1 MHFDHGTTPYIVT
14 RCIINGGSARG
25 IWLQLSGVK
34 SVISDNDVS
43 NVNQDGVDCD
53 SSTSGCVA
61 KFNYCHDLVRY
72 GVFIEQSAS
81 HNLAL
86 GNICNNDG
94 RDINLYN
101 NSTTPRGDTAFNS
114 VICNFCMGNNG
125 LRNGSTGTNV
135 VQTSHNFLF
144 NNVVINASIA
154 SETYGT
160 QNYYS
165 QTYQSGGLLSTAGV
179 EAFFNST
186 DVTNTFL
193 QDVNSGLALIVQNAS
208 TSNGAAIVTGAPSG
222 LGNDQWRLFPT
233 DSGFFKITNQRS
245 GLVLAVQSASTNA
258 GAKVIQWTFGSAKN
272 DQWMPLSAGNG
283 FYNFVNRLSGL
294 YLDVPGASTLAGTQ
308 LAQQAPDGG
317 ANQQFK
323 FATVLNFR
331 RPVIES
337 FTLSGNSIII
347 SGSGGIPGGAFD
359 VLTSTNVGLSL
370 KQWTIFATSSFD
382 SNGNFNVTT
391 HNHPALRNSSFA
403 SGISR
408 THVRP
413 RLPRRRAF
421 DVGLSSSS
429 IRSSSSSS

>member
-1 MHFDHGTTPYIVT
+1 
-14 RCIINGGSARG
+14 
-25 IWLQLSGVK
+25 
-34 SVISDNDVS
+34 
-43 NVNQDGVDCD
+43 
-53 SSTSGCVA
+53 
-61 KFNYCHDLVRY
+61 
-72 GVFIEQSAS
+72 
-81 HNLAL
+81 
-86 GNICNNDG
+86 
-94 RDINLYN
+94 
-101 NSTTPRGDTAFNS
+101 
-114 VICNFCMGNNG
+114 MGNNG

-165 QTYQSGGLLSTAGV
+165 QTYQSGGSLSTAGV

-186 DVTNTFL
+186 DITNTFL

-208 TSNGAAIVTGAPSG
+208 TSNGAAIVTGAPTG

-258 GAKVIQWTFGSAKN
+258 GAKIIQWTFGSAKN

-294 YLDVPGASTLAGTQ
+294 YLDVAGASPLAGAQLTQ
-308 LAQQAPDGG
+308 QSPDGG

-323 FATVLNFR
+323 FATMLNLP
-331 RPVIES
+331 RPVIDNL
-337 FTLSGNSIII
+337 TLSGNSIII

-370 KQWTIFATSSFD
+370 NQWTMFATNSFD
-382 SNGNFNVTT
+382 PNGNFNVT
-391 HNHPALRNSSFA
+391 NSTSPGSSQQFFR
-403 SGISR
+403 IR
-408 THVRP
+408 T
-413 RLPRRRAF
+413 L
-421 DVGLSSSS
+421 
-429 IRSSSSSS
+429 